1 MNAVVEIEQ
10 LVETVLAAYAR
21 GDEATVEDNSSA
33 ILVNYLEAMRD
44 IYFEESHLEWLNK
57 IIATVDGDAP
67 QQLIEVLEQEK
78 DPDYVFLGSQI
89 AVLIAG
95 YRQLDNM
102 VTLAQAVGIK
112 ALLKNG

>member
-1 MNAVVEIEQ
+1 MTAVEEIEQ
-10 LVETVLAAYAR
+10 LVETVLTAHTR
-21 GDEATVEDNSSA
+21 GDEETVEDNSSA

-44 IYFEESHLEWLNK
+44 IHFEESHLEWLNE
-57 IIATVDGDAP
+57 IIEAVDGDAP
-67 QQLIEVLEQEK
+67 QQLITVLEKEK

-95 YRQLDNM
+95 YRHLDNM

-112 ALLKNG
+112 ALLQNG